1 MKIIPLK
8 ILRFRRLNIPP
19 RTEVLL
25 ESSMQMKPAA
35 EGIGI
40 PYKTQSTKSRGQ
52 STSHQLSAFK
62 TTPTLLTKYA
72 PLSDLSILR
81 HSISRNECIWTN
93 MVFRIP

>member
-25 ESSMQMKPAA
+25 ESSMQMNPAA

-52 STSHQLSAFK
+52 STSHQPSAFK
-62 TTPTLLTKYA
+62 PTLTLLTKALSVSIQNNNCDVRRPLFLKA
-72 PLSDLSILR
+72 PPLD
-81 HSISRNECIWTN
+81 
-93 MVFRIP
+93 V